1 MLTGRICVF
10 RIDLYLFI
18 SVYLVI
24 IKYNQSSLC
33 HNSCSHYLL
42 ATMTLSLTSPSLYRN
57 FLGRGRQRASLLP
70 ASLMLAADF
79 TNDLA
84 GAFFQYRENC
94 LNFVD
99 SSQREGSRKAQE
111 RFRELV
117 NLIFLWLWPRLILTV
132 NTGDRFSR
140 DRDGDRG
147 SGSMRAT
154 DYHVQCPVC
163 TRAANDPSVLIIT
176 EETPTSAF
184 SWLKVSTIAFT
195 FKTLC

>member
-1 MLTGRICVF
+1 MPQFMQPLPTRRDVTISHLSFVVSK
-10 RIDLYLFI
+10 LFGKGETK
-18 SVYLVI
+18 SVTAPSI
-24 IKYNQSSLC
+24 AHAGCGIHKWSSRG
-33 HNSCSHYLL
+33 LL
-42 ATMTLSLTSPSLYRN
+42 PMSWKWFEISLTAQLW
-57 FLGRGRQRASLLP
+57 
-70 ASLMLAADF
+70 
-79 TNDLA
+79 
-84 GAFFQYRENC
+84 EC
-94 LNFVD
+94 
-99 SSQREGSRKAQE
+99 SRKAQE

-176 EETPTSAF
+176 EVAPTSA
-184 SWLKVSTIAFT
+184 SPGWKCLLSLSHLRHYA
-195 FKTLC
+195 

>member
-1 MLTGRICVF
+1 MS
-10 RIDLYLFI
+10 LY
-18 SVYLVI
+18 
-24 IKYNQSSLC
+24 
-33 HNSCSHYLL
+33 
-42 ATMTLSLTSPSLYRN
+42 LTSPSLYRN

-70 ASLMLAADF
+70 ASLMLAAEF

-117 NLIFLWLWPRLILTV
+117 NLIFLWLWPSLILTV

-176 EETPTSAF
+176 EEAPTSAF

-195 FKTLC
+195 FIKNLLRHFAKQALTHG

>member
-1 MLTGRICVF
+1 
-10 RIDLYLFI
+10 
-18 SVYLVI
+18 
-24 IKYNQSSLC
+24 
-33 HNSCSHYLL
+33 
-42 ATMTLSLTSPSLYRN
+42 
-57 FLGRGRQRASLLP
+57 
-70 ASLMLAADF
+70 MLAAEF

-176 EETPTSAF
+176 EEAPY
-184 SWLKVSTIAFT
+184 
-195 FKTLC
+195 